1 MDGLNFRM
9 SALNIVPDDPVE
21 MQGLSSESLTLGQ
34 LKNMVS
40 PQVKM
45 KTQQYAMR
53 YEDEDSV
60 FDELEEFLSY
70 QEVQQL
76 SYNLNAW
83 EGSFRG
89 GAWPHSRD
97 RLEPCESLLFGRMG
111 HSASCCETCAHRSIA
126 GKLGA
131 QGCRSSPCKHSQTS
145 LYYPRCEDQ
154 SRPRA

>member
-1 MDGLNFRM
+1 MESLGFKM
-9 SALNIVPDDPVE
+9 AALNIVPDDPID
-21 MQGLSSESLTLGQ
+21 MQGLSSESLALGR
-34 LKNMVS
+34 LKDMVG
-40 PQVKM
+40 PQVKI

-89 GAWPHSRD
+89 GAWR
-97 RLEPCESLLFGRMG
+97 
-111 HSASCCETCAHRSIA
+111 HRWN
-126 GKLGA
+126 
-131 QGCRSSPCKHSQTS
+131 
-145 LYYPRCEDQ
+145 E
-154 SRPRA
+154 